1 MQLRPH
7 HLLCIQKFTGHGY
20 DEPFTQHMTSIVSAL
35 KSHPQTE
42 ITVTQGCDDLCQRCP
57 NNHGG
62 TCTSLEK
69 VAGMD
74 AAVLQHCGLTPE
86 ETAPWHELARKARQ
100 RILDTAV
107 FQAICSNCQWVRLCQ
122 RTGHGGA

>member
-57 NNHGG
+57 NNHSG

-69 VAGMD
+69 SRRDG
-74 AAVLQHCGLTPE
+74 CGRPPTLRPD
-86 ETAPWHELARKARQ
+86 P
-100 RILDTAV
+100 
-107 FQAICSNCQWVRLCQ
+107 
-122 RTGHGGA
+122 